1 MSYTASGRVIAVCQE
16 EHGVSANTQK
26 TWRKQTFVI
35 ETLNRDDD
43 PNIDDRFR
51 HKIAFD
57 VRGDNIDA
65 YKKYY
70 QKDGELFDLPPITV
84 LFEIESRPYG
94 NGDDERWFTTNT
106 AFSVREYT
114 GAKDIRDVQA
124 QLVQSLGG
132 TKRKD

>member
-1 MSYTASGRVIAVCQE
+1 MSYTASGRVISVCQE

-26 TWRKQTFVI
+26 PWRKQTFVI

-43 PNIDDRFR
+43 PNIEDKFR

-57 VRGDNIDA
+57 VRGDQIDA

-70 QKDGELFDLPPITV
+70 QKDNELFELPPITV
-84 LFEIESRPYG
+84 QFEIESRPYG

>member
-16 EHGVSANTQK
+16 EHGVSANIQK
-26 TWRKQTFVI
+26 PWRKQTFVI

-70 QKDGELFDLPPITV
+70 QKDNELFELPPITV

-94 NGDDERWFTTNT
+94 NSEDKWFTSNT

-114 GAKDIRDVQA
+114 GDTYVRDIRDK
-124 QLVQSLGG
+124 LVQQFGG